1 MQPGLVTRTTA
12 LGVAALMIA
21 SALGY
26 WGISAYRKGQLQ
38 KAVTALVKDSS
49 ERLQAALAVETEA
62 VHEDA
67 ARMVGKLDDQAQE
80 VDKHVIELR
89 GMSAS
94 PNRALVDAAEEYLL
108 TVRQILR
115 NQAASHRYRI
125 QVSAS
130 ERALRDHM
138 RTANRRSG
146 TWIKE
151 ALRAKD
157 RMEKEYFDYRISVD
171 AFGRLLESYPATRKK
186 LALQVGAGERAL
198 VVPTDVTDQKAVRA
212 LFAAAKEK
220 FGRLDVLFNNA
231 GIGTPGKIM
240 LEDLTLEQW
249 QAVVNTNLTGM
260 FLCTQEAFRIM
271 KSQTPRGGRIINNG
285 SISAHAPRPNSAPY
299 TSTKHAVTG
308 LTKSRA
314 LDGRK
319 YDIACGQIDIGNA
332 RTPLAARMADGVPQ
346 ANGEIKPEP
355 LMDVDHV
362 GAAVLHMANL
372 PPETNVQFMTIMA
385 TKMPFIGRG

>member
-1 MQPGLVTRTTA
+1 MQPGLATRTTA

-94 PNRALVDAAEEYLL
+94 PNRALVDDAEEYLL

-146 TWIKE
+146 NWIKE
-151 ALRAKD
+151 AVRAKD

-186 LALQVGAGERAL
+186 LALQVGAVLLVEEAVAANARKRALATSKRVADDVERARQL
-198 VVPTDVTDQKAVRA
+198 AAVR
-212 LFAAAKEK
+212 
-220 FGRLDVLFNNA
+220 
-231 GIGTPGKIM
+231 
-240 LEDLTLEQW
+240 
-249 QAVVNTNLTGM
+249 
-260 FLCTQEAFRIM
+260 
-271 KSQTPRGGRIINNG
+271 
-285 SISAHAPRPNSAPY
+285 
-299 TSTKHAVTG
+299 
-308 LTKSRA
+308 
-314 LDGRK
+314 
-319 YDIACGQIDIGNA
+319 
-332 RTPLAARMADGVPQ
+332 
-346 ANGEIKPEP
+346 
-355 LMDVDHV
+355 
-362 GAAVLHMANL
+362 
-372 PPETNVQFMTIMA
+372 
-385 TKMPFIGRG
+385 

>member
-1 MQPGLVTRTTA
+1 MHPGLTTRTTA
-12 LGVAALMIA
+12 LGLAALVIV

-26 WGISAYRKGQLQ
+26 WGVSAYRKGQLQ

-67 ARMVGKLDDQAQE
+67 AQMVGKLDDQAQE

-138 RTANRRSG
+138 RTARRRSG
-146 TWIKE
+146 TWIQE

-157 RMEKEYFDYRISVD
+157 RMEKDYFDYRLSVD
-171 AFGRLLESYPATRKK
+171 AFGRLLESYPATRKS
-186 LALQVGAGERAL
+186 LARQVGAGLLVDEAVAANARKRVLANSRRVADDVERARQL
-198 VVPTDVTDQKAVRA
+198 AAVR
-212 LFAAAKEK
+212 
-220 FGRLDVLFNNA
+220 
-231 GIGTPGKIM
+231 
-240 LEDLTLEQW
+240 
-249 QAVVNTNLTGM
+249 
-260 FLCTQEAFRIM
+260 
-271 KSQTPRGGRIINNG
+271 
-285 SISAHAPRPNSAPY
+285 
-299 TSTKHAVTG
+299 
-308 LTKSRA
+308 
-314 LDGRK
+314 
-319 YDIACGQIDIGNA
+319 
-332 RTPLAARMADGVPQ
+332 
-346 ANGEIKPEP
+346 
-355 LMDVDHV
+355 
-362 GAAVLHMANL
+362 
-372 PPETNVQFMTIMA
+372 
-385 TKMPFIGRG
+385 